1 MSGTLLADN
10 NLNYNVQQ
18 GYVTKGEGASGNASL
33 DYRGGY
39 GNASVGYGYGK
50 HWQQVN
56 YGASGGAVV
65 HGDGI
70 TLSQPLSETNV
81 LVKAPGATGVSV
93 ENATGVKTDWR
104 GYAVVPYATAY
115 RENRVGLNTN
125 TLGEDMD
132 VDGAVSQVVPTEGAI
147 VRAEFTT
154 RIGQRALLTLRQSNG
169 QAVPFGAMVNGE
181 HQGMTGIVGDDGQV
195 FLSGL
200 APSGELT
207 VIWGSGS
214 HQKCQVSYQL
224 PNQKTNTGLTSAIAQ
239 CG

>member
-1 MSGTLLADN
+1 
-10 NLNYNVQQ
+10 
-18 GYVTKGEGASGNASL
+18 
-33 DYRGGY
+33 
-39 GNASVGYGYGK
+39 
-50 HWQQVN
+50 
-56 YGASGGAVV
+56 
-65 HGDGI
+65 
-70 TLSQPLSETNV
+70 
-81 LVKAPGATGVSV
+81 
-93 ENATGVKTDWR
+93 
-104 GYAVVPYATAY
+104 
-115 RENRVGLNTN
+115 
-125 TLGEDMD
+125 MD